1 MFKGAMHLNGI
12 AAILAIFHVN
22 LLIYRCVQKHGD
34 LHPAIG
40 ALKEMFDHNR
50 SRIRTAR

>member
-1 MFKGAMHLNGI
+1 MFKGAMHFYGI

-40 ALKEMFDHNR
+40 ALKEMFNHNR
-50 SRIRTAR
+50 SKFRRAR